1 MTVTALLVSH
11 DGARWLPAVLAGLL
25 GQTHPVDRVVAVD
38 TTSRDDSV
46 ELVRDALGERPD
58 LGLVLDVVP
67 GSTSYPAAVRH
78 GLDRA
83 PAATASTGADDEWVW
98 LLHDDS
104 NPAPT
109 ALAELLSAAAEHPGA
124 TILGPKLRE
133 WPSLRRLLEVGLTIT
148 GTGRRETGLERGEY
162 DQGQHDAVR
171 EVLAVN
177 TAGMLVR
184 RRVLES
190 LGGLDDE
197 LPIFGN
203 DIDFGWRAALA
214 GHRTLVVPQAVVFHA
229 EAAHRG
235 IRRTPL
241 TGRHTH
247 YQERRAA
254 LFTSLANVSGRRFAW
269 QYVRL
274 LLGSLLRVVGFL
286 AVRSV
291 GEALDELAAVLS
303 VHGRPGQVLA
313 ARRERARRREGEPAD
328 VRRLLAPAWLPYRH
342 GLDLVTDLASAAT
355 NQAADVAERRRL
367 AKAPTTATGAATGA
381 GAADHDGR
389 RASVTSG
396 TASAD
401 DDEEAYLTDTGLVAR
416 FFTNPVAVV
425 LVLFGVL
432 ALLAG
437 REALGSITGGGL
449 SPVPAST
456 GDWWRL
462 HLATWHPLGTG
473 TDVPAPAYVLP
484 FAIAAS
490 VLLGNTGAVVSGLM
504 LLAVPVAAWGAW
516 RLLKVVGHLVDPLG
530 LPRWLVVWGA
540 LTYALVP
547 ATSGAWA
554 EGRFGTVAVAAL
566 LPWAAH
572 AALGFVDPDRDRRWR
587 AAWRTALLLALGAAF
602 VPGFWLFALLATAV
616 VLGSAAVIAPRLLR
630 ERDSWG
636 PPVVAVAATPLLL
649 APWLLPLLTTGSA
662 SGLLLEAGRLT
673 VDQVTFEGLVSG
685 RLNDLGAPW
694 WLGLVLGVLALVAL
708 VPRRTRVPV
717 VICWLVALAA
727 AVVSGVLSHVTLDLP
742 AVTTRPSLGLFVVIL
757 QGTAVVATVLGA
769 DAYLRRLADHHPWWQ
784 RDLAVALAVV
794 AAVVPLGGLGWWLTT
809 PDNALASD
817 VAEQTVP
824 VYMQQSSLLGQEH
837 GVLVISGSVDEG
849 ITYRIRRDDGTTVG
863 EDEVL
868 TLADEDAGLTGEV
881 RDLVSSPTPA
891 VVAALGARGVE
902 YVVLGSPAD
911 GRVSSLLDAT
921 AGLEQASAED
931 RTTRAW
937 RVDRPLDPDAV
948 DGSGSWWRSGL
959 LVVQGVAV
967 VLALVLAAPTVR
979 RRREEG
985 RDD

>member
-1 MTVTALLVSH
+1 VSVTALLVSH
-11 DGARWLPAVLAGLL
+11 DGARWLPAVLAGLV
-25 GQTHPVDRVVAVD
+25 GQTHPVDRVLAVD

-46 ELVRDALGERPD
+46 ALIREALGSA
-58 LGLVLDVVP
+58 GLDEASGRLALDVVP
-67 GSTSYPAAVRH
+67 GSTSYPAAVRRA
-78 GLDRA
+78 LELA
-83 PAATASTGADDEWVW
+83 PAADTDDEWLW

-104 NPAPT
+104 NPEPT
-109 ALAELLSAAAEHPGA
+109 ALAELLSAAAAHPDA
-124 TILGPKLRE
+124 AILGPKLRE

-148 GTGRRETGLERGEY
+148 GTGHRETGLERGEY
-162 DQGQHDAVR
+162 DQGQHDEVR

-177 TAGMLVR
+177 TAGMLVK
-184 RRVLES
+184 RRVLEA
-190 LGGLDDE
+190 LGGLDQE

-235 IRRTPL
+235 VRRTPL

-254 LFTSLANVSGRRFAW
+254 LFTSLANVSSRALPW

-274 LLGSLLRVVGFL
+274 FLGSLLRVLGYL
-286 AVRSV
+286 GVRSV

-313 ARRERARRREGEPAD
+313 ARRERASRREGEPAD

-342 GLDLVTDLASAAT
+342 GLDFVTDLASAAT
-355 NQAADVAERRRL
+355 SQAADVAERRRIAKTPEAVL
-367 AKAPTTATGAATGA
+367 AREQ
-381 GAADHDGR
+381 R
-389 RASVTSG
+389 RAS
-396 TASAD
+396 AE
-401 DDEEAYLTDTGLVAR
+401 DDEDAYLTDTGLVAR

-437 REALGSITGGGL
+437 REAFGSITGGAL
-449 SPVPAST
+449 SPVPAAA

-462 HLATWHPLGTG
+462 HTATWLPLGTG

-484 FAIAAS
+484 FALAAS
-490 VLLGNTGAVVSGLM
+490 VMLGHTGAVISALM

-516 RLLKVVGHLVDPLG
+516 RLLKVVGRLVDPFG

-547 ATSGAWA
+547 VTSGAWG

-587 AAWRTALLLALGAAF
+587 AAWRTALLIALAAAF
-602 VPGFWLFALLATAV
+602 VPGFWLFTLVATAV
-616 VLGSAAVIAPRLLR
+616 VLGAAAFISPRLLR

-636 PPVVAVAATPLLL
+636 PPVVAVASTPVLL

-673 VDQVTFEGLVSG
+673 VDQVTFGGLLTG

-708 VPRRTRVPV
+708 VPRSTRIPV
-717 VICWLVALAA
+717 VICWLVGLAA
-727 AVVSGVLSHVTLDLP
+727 ALASGVLSHLTLDLP
-742 AVTTRPSLGLFVVIL
+742 SVTTRPSLGLFVVIL
-757 QGTAVVATVLGA
+757 QGTTIVAVVLGA
-769 DAYLRRLADHHPWWQ
+769 DAYLRRLADQHPWWQ
-784 RDLAVALAVV
+784 RGLATVLAVV
-794 AAVVPLGGLGWWLTT
+794 AALVPLGGLGWWLTT
-809 PDNALASD
+809 PDNAMTRD
-817 VAEQTVP
+817 AEQTVP
-824 VYMQQSSLLGQEH
+824 VYMEQSSLLGQEH
-837 GVLVISGSVDEG
+837 GVLVLDGSVEDG
-849 ITYRIRRDDGTTVG
+849 ITYRIRRDDGTTLG

-868 TLADEDAGLTGEV
+868 TLSDEDAGLTEEV
-881 RDLVSSPTPA
+881 RALVSAPTPG
-891 VVAALGARGVE
+891 VVAALGARGIE
-902 YVVLGSPAD
+902 YVVLSSPAD
-911 GRVSSLLDAT
+911 GHVSSLLDAT
-921 AGLEQASAED
+921 AGLDQASAED
-931 RTTRAW
+931 RSTRAW
-937 RVDRPLDPDAV
+937 HVDRPLDPSALEGHRSV
-948 DGSGSWWRSGL
+948 WRTAL
-959 LVVQGVAV
+959 LVVQGLAI
-967 VLALVLAAPTVR
+967 LAALVLAAPTVR
-979 RRREEG
+979 RRREERADG
-985 RDD
+985 

>member
-1 MTVTALLVSH
+1 
-11 DGARWLPAVLAGLL
+11 
-25 GQTHPVDRVVAVD
+25 VDRVVAVD

-46 ELVRDALGERPD
+46 ELVRAALGGASDR
-58 LGLVLDVVP
+58 VVVDVVP

-78 GLDRA
+78 GLDLA
-83 PAATASTGADDEWVW
+83 PAVDDDEWVW

-109 ALAELLSAAAEHPGA
+109 ALAELLAAAREHPGA
-124 TILGPKLRE
+124 AILGPKLRE
-133 WPSLRRLLEVGLTIT
+133 WPSLRRLLEVGLTIS
-148 GTGRRETGLERGEY
+148 GTGHRETGLERGEY

-184 RRVLES
+184 RRVLEA
-190 LGGLDDE
+190 LGGLDEE

-214 GHRTLVVPQAVVFHA
+214 GHRTFVVPQAVVFHA

-235 IRRTPL
+235 VRRTPI

-254 LFTSLANVSGRRFAW
+254 IFTSLANVSSRALPW

-274 LLGSLLRVVGFL
+274 FLGSLLRVVGYL

-303 VHGRPGQVLA
+303 VHRRPGQVRA
-313 ARRERARRREGEPAD
+313 ARRERAQRRAGEPAD
-328 VRRLLAPAWLPYRH
+328 VRHLLAPAWLPYRH
-342 GLDLVTDLASAAT
+342 GLDFVTDLASAAT
-355 NQAADVAERRRL
+355 SQAADVAERRRL
-367 AKAPTTATGAATGA
+367 AKAPDAAPA
-381 GAADHDGR
+381 QEQR
-389 RASVTSG
+389 RA
-396 TASAD
+396 AAE
-401 DDEEAYLTDTGLVAR
+401 DDEDAYLTDTGLVAR
-416 FFTNPVAVV
+416 FFTNPIAVV

-432 ALLAG
+432 ALVAG
-437 REALGSITGGGL
+437 REAFGSITGGAL
-449 SPVPAST
+449 SPVPEAA

-462 HLATWHPLGTG
+462 HTSSWHPLGTG

-490 VLLGNTGAVVSGLM
+490 VLLGQTGAVVSGLM

-516 RLLKVVGHLVDPLG
+516 RLLKVVGRLVDPLG

-547 ATSGAWA
+547 VTSGAWG

-587 AAWRTALLLALGAAF
+587 AAWRTALLVALGAAF

-616 VLGSAAVIAPRLLR
+616 VLGGAAIISPRLLK

-636 PPVVAVAATPLLL
+636 PPVVAVAATPVLL

-673 VDQVTFEGLVSG
+673 VDQVTFVGLLTG
-685 RLNDLGAPW
+685 RLNDLGAPLW
-694 WLGLVLGVLALVAL
+694 PGVVLGLLAFAAL
-708 VPRRTRVPV
+708 VPRRTRVAV

-727 AVVSGVLSHVTLDLP
+727 ALVSGALSHVTLDLP

-757 QGTAVVATVLGA
+757 QGTSVVAVVLGA
-769 DAYLRRLADHHPWWQ
+769 DAYLRRLDVHHPWWQ
-784 RDLAVALAVV
+784 RALAIGLAVV
-794 AAVVPLGGLGWWLTT
+794 AAAVPVGGLAWWLGT
-809 PDNALASD
+809 PDNAMARD
-817 VAEQTVP
+817 AEQAVP
-824 VYMQQSSLLGQEH
+824 VYMQQSSLLGEEH
-837 GVLVISGSVDEG
+837 GVLVLDGSVDDG
-849 ITYRIRRDDGTTVG
+849 ITYRIRRDDGTTLG
-863 EDEVL
+863 EDEIL
-868 TLADEDAGLTGEV
+868 TLADEDGELTADV
-881 RDLVSSPTPA
+881 KALVSAPTPG
-891 VVAALGARGVE
+891 VVAELGARGIE
-902 YVVLGSPAD
+902 YVVLSSPAD
-911 GRVSSLLDAT
+911 GRISALLDAT
-921 AGLEQASAED
+921 AGLDQASAED
-931 RTTRAW
+931 RSTRAW
-937 RVDRPLDPDAV
+937 HVDRPLDASALEGD
-948 DGSGSWWRSGL
+948 GSWWRVLL
-959 LVVQGVAV
+959 LVVQGAALIV
-967 VLALVLAAPTVR
+967 ALVLAAPTVR
-979 RRREEG
+979 QGRSRRDG
-985 RDD
+985 

>member
-1 MTVTALLVSH
+1 MSVTALLVTH
-11 DGARWLPAVLAGLL
+11 DGARWLPAVLAGLI

-46 ELVRDALGERPD
+46 TLVREALDRVGPA
-58 LGLVLDVVP
+58 GPQVALDVVP

-78 GLDRA
+78 GLGMV
-83 PAATASTGADDEWVW
+83 PTAAAGEGPDEWVW

-104 NPAPT
+104 NPEPT
-109 ALAELLSAAAEHPGA
+109 ALAALLAAADEHPEA
-124 TILGPKLRE
+124 AVLGPKLRE
-133 WPSLRRLLEVGLTIT
+133 WPSLRRLLEVGLTIS

-184 RRVLES
+184 RRVLEA
-190 LGGLDDE
+190 LGGLDEE

-203 DIDFGWRAALA
+203 DIDFGWRAAQA

-235 IRRTPL
+235 VRRTPL

-254 LFTSLANVSGRRFAW
+254 LFTSLANVSSRGFAW

-274 LLGSLLRVVGFL
+274 FTGSLLRVLGFL

-303 VHGRPGQVLA
+303 VHGRPRHVLA
-313 ARRERARRREGEPAD
+313 ARRERARRREGEPSD
-328 VRRLLAPAWLPYRH
+328 VRRLLAPTWLPYRH
-342 GLDLVTDLASAAT
+342 GLDFVTDLASAAT
-355 NQAADVAERRRL
+355 SQAADVAERRRL
-367 AKAPTTATGAATGA
+367 AKDPQASTGREERG
-381 GAADHDGR
+381 
-389 RASVTSG
+389 SS
-396 TASAD
+396 ASAGE
-401 DDEEAYLTDTGLVAR
+401 DDEDAYLTDTGLVAR

-432 ALLAG
+432 ALVAG
-437 REALGSITGGGL
+437 REAFGSITGGAL
-449 SPVPAST
+449 SPVPSAA

-462 HLATWHPLGTG
+462 HTATWHPLGTG

-484 FAIAAS
+484 FAAAAS
-490 VLLGNTGAVVSGLM
+490 VLLGHTGAVVSALM

-547 ATSGAWA
+547 VTSGAWS

-602 VPGFWLFALLATAV
+602 VPGLWLFALLATAV
-616 VLGSAAVIAPRLLR
+616 VLGGAAVIAPRLLR

-636 PPVVAVAATPLLL
+636 PPVVAVAATPVLL
-649 APWLLPLLTTGSA
+649 APWLVPLLTTGSA
-662 SGLLLEAGRLT
+662 AGLLLEAGRLT
-673 VDQVTFEGLVSG
+673 VDRVTFEGLVTG

-694 WLGLVLGVLALVAL
+694 WLGVVLGLLAFAAL

-727 AVVSGVLSHVTLDLP
+727 AVVSGALSHVTLDLP
-742 AVTTRPSLGLFVVIL
+742 SVTTRPSLGLFVVIL
-757 QGTAVVATVLGA
+757 QGTSVVAVVLGA
-769 DAYLRRLADHHPWWQ
+769 DAYLRRLDEHHPVWQ
-784 RDLAVALAVV
+784 RVLATALAVV
-794 AAVVPLGGLGWWLTT
+794 AAAVPLGGLGWWLTT
-809 PDNALASD
+809 PDNAMARE
-817 VAEQTVP
+817 AEQTVP
-824 VYMQQSSLLGQEH
+824 VYMQQSSLTGEEH
-837 GVLVISGSVDEG
+837 GVLVLSGSVEDG
-849 ITYRIRRDDGTTVG
+849 ITYRIRREDGTTVG
-863 EDEVL
+863 EDEIL
-868 TLADEDAGLTGEV
+868 TLADEDEEMTEEV
-881 RDLVSSPTPA
+881 RALVSSPTPA
-891 VVAALGARGVE
+891 VVAALGDRGVE
-902 YVVLGSPAD
+902 YVVLSSPAD
-911 GRVSSLLDAT
+911 GSVSSLLDAT

-931 RTTRAW
+931 RSMRAW
-937 RVDRPLDPDAV
+937 RVDRPLDATTLDRPR
-948 DGSGSWWRSGL
+948 SWWRTALMVLQGL
-959 LVVQGVAV
+959 AV
-967 VLALVLAAPTVR
+967 VVALVLAAPTVR
-979 RRREEG
+979 QRRERG
-985 RDD
+985 SDV

>member
-11 DGARWLPAVLAGLL
+11 DGARWLPAVLTGLI

-46 ELVRDALGERPD
+46 DLVRDALGD
-58 LGLVLDVVP
+58 SFLLDDVLLDVVP
-67 GSTSYPAAVRH
+67 GSTSYPSAVRH
-78 GLDRA
+78 ALDLA
-83 PAATASTGADDEWVW
+83 PALDDDEWIW

-104 NPAPT
+104 NPDPA
-109 ALAELLSAAAEHPGA
+109 ALAELLAASGEHPGA
-124 TILGPKLRE
+124 EILGPKLRE

-184 RRVLES
+184 RRVLGS
-190 LGGLDDE
+190 LGGLDEE

-203 DIDFGWRAALA
+203 DIDFCWRAALA

-274 LLGSLLRVVGFL
+274 FLGSLLRVVGFL

-303 VHGRPGQVLA
+303 VHGRPGQVRA
-313 ARRERARRREGEPAD
+313 ARRERARRRRGEPDD
-328 VRRLLAPAWLPYRH
+328 VRRLLAPPWLPYRH
-342 GLDLVTDLASAAT
+342 GLDFVTDLASAAT
-355 NQAADVAERRRL
+355 NQVADVAERRRL
-367 AKAPTTATGAATGA
+367 AKAP
-381 GAADHDGR
+381 
-389 RASVTSG
+389 G
-396 TASAD
+396 TARAGTSSRDERRGTAASSAD
-401 DDEEAYLTDTGLVAR
+401 DDEDAYLTDTGFVAR
-416 FFTNPVAVV
+416 FFTNPVAVA

-432 ALLAG
+432 ALVAG
-437 REALGSITGGGL
+437 REAFGSITGGAL
-449 SPVPAST
+449 SPVPASA

-462 HLATWHPLGTG
+462 HLTTWHPLGTG

-484 FAIAAS
+484 FAFAAS
-490 VLLGNTGAVVSGLM
+490 LLLGHTGAVVSALM

-516 RLLKVVGHLVDPLG
+516 RLLKVVGRLVDPLG

-540 LTYALVP
+540 LAYALVP
-547 ATSGAWA
+547 VTSGAWA

-587 AAWRTALLLALGAAF
+587 AAWRTALLVALGAAF

-616 VLGSAAVIAPRLLR
+616 VLGAAAVIAPRLLR

-636 PPVVAVAATPLLL
+636 PPAVAVAATPVLL

-662 SGLLLEAGRLT
+662 AGLLLEAGRLT
-673 VDQVTFEGLVSG
+673 VDHVTFGGLVTG

-694 WLGLVLGVLALVAL
+694 WLGLVLGVLAFAAL
-708 VPRRTRVPV
+708 IPRSTRVPV

-727 AVVSGVLSHVTLDLP
+727 AVVSGVLSHVSLHLP

-757 QGTAVVATVLGA
+757 QGTAIVAVVLGA

-784 RDLAVALAVV
+784 RGLATALAVV
-794 AAVVPLGGLGWWLTT
+794 AAAVPVGGLGWWLIT
-809 PDNALASD
+809 PDNAMTRD
-817 VAEQTVP
+817 AERTVP
-824 VYMQQSSLLGQEH
+824 VYMQQSSLLGAEH
-837 GVLVISGSVDEG
+837 GVLVVSGSVDDG
-849 ITYRIRRDDGTTVG
+849 ITYDIRRDDGTTVG
-863 EDEVL
+863 EDEIL
-868 TLADEDAGLTGEV
+868 TLADEDTEMTSDV
-881 RDLVSSPTPA
+881 RALVSSPTPA
-891 VVAALGARGVE
+891 VVADLGARGVE
-902 YVVLGSPAD
+902 YVVLSSPAD

-921 AGLEQASAED
+921 AGLEQASADD
-931 RTTRAW
+931 RSTRAW
-937 RVDRPLDPDAV
+937 RVDRPLDPDAL
-948 DGSGSWWRSGL
+948 DGSGSWWRAGL
-959 LVVQGVAV
+959 LALQGLAIVV
-967 VLALVLAAPTVR
+967 ALVLAAPTVR
-979 RRREEG
+979 QRRQRG

>member
-11 DGARWLPAVLAGLL
+11 DGARWLPAVLTGLS
-25 GQTHPVDRVVAVD
+25 GQTLPVDRVVAVD

-46 ELVRDALGERPD
+46 ELVRDALGERV
-58 LGLVLDVVP
+58 LVDVVP

-78 GLDRA
+78 GLELA
-83 PAATASTGADDEWVW
+83 PATGDDEWIW

-109 ALAELLSAAAEHPGA
+109 ALAELVDAAREHPSVA
-124 TILGPKLRE
+124 ILGPKLRE

-148 GTGRRETGLERGEY
+148 GTGHRETGLERGEY
-162 DQGQHDAVR
+162 DQGQHDEVR

-184 RRVLES
+184 RSVLEA
-190 LGGLDDE
+190 LGGLDED

-254 LFTSLANVSGRRFAW
+254 LLTSLANVSSRGFVW

-274 LLGSLLRVVGFL
+274 FLGSLLRVLGFL

-291 GEALDELAAVLS
+291 GEALDELAAALS
-303 VHGRPGQVLA
+303 VHGRPGQLRA
-313 ARRERARRREGEPAD
+313 ARRERARLRQGDPAD

-342 GLDLVTDLASAAT
+342 GLDFVTDLASAAT
-355 NQAADVAERRRL
+355 SQAADVAERRRL
-367 AKAPTTATGAATGA
+367 ARAESSPGGGATVRDA
-381 GAADHDGR
+381 R
-389 RASVTSG
+389 RG
-396 TASAD
+396 TQED
-401 DDEEAYLTDTGLVAR
+401 DDEDAYLTDTGFVAR

-425 LVLFGVL
+425 LALFGVL
-432 ALLAG
+432 SLLAA
-437 REALGSITGGGL
+437 REAFGSITGGAL
-449 SPVPAST
+449 SPVPEAAA
-456 GDWWRL
+456 DWWRL
-462 HLATWHPLGTG
+462 HVSSWHPLGTG
-473 TDVPAPAYVLP
+473 TDVPAPAYVMP
-484 FAIAAS
+484 FALAAS
-490 VLLGNTGAVVSGLM
+490 LLLGNTGAVVSGLM

-516 RLLKVVGHLVDPLG
+516 RLLKVVGRLVDPLG

-540 LTYALVP
+540 VTYALVP
-547 ATSGAWA
+547 VTSGAWA

-566 LPWAAH
+566 LPWTAH

-616 VLGSAAVIAPRLLR
+616 VLGAAAVISPRLLR

-636 PPVVAVAATPLLL
+636 PPVVAVAATPVLL

-662 SGLLLEAGRLT
+662 AGLLLEAGRLT
-673 VDQVTFEGLVSG
+673 VDQVTFGGLLTG

-694 WLGLVLGVLALVAL
+694 WPGVVLGLLAVVAL
-708 VPRRTRVPV
+708 IPRRTRVAV
-717 VICWLVALAA
+717 LICWLVALAA

-742 AVTTRPSLGLFVVIL
+742 SVITRPSLGLFVVIL
-757 QGTAVVATVLGA
+757 QGTSVVAVVLGA

-784 RDLAVALAVV
+784 RGIATALAVV
-794 AAVVPLGGLGWWLTT
+794 AAAVPVVGLGWWLSAE
-809 PDNALASD
+809 DGDVLARD
-817 VAEQTVP
+817 TEQSVP

-837 GVLVISGSVDEG
+837 GVLVLSGSVDDG
-849 ITYRIRRDDGTTVG
+849 VTYRIRRDDGTTVG
-863 EDEVL
+863 EDEIL
-868 TLADEDAGLTGEV
+868 TLADEDTGLTDDV
-881 RDLVSSPTPA
+881 RDLVSAPTPS
-891 VVAALGARGVE
+891 VVADLGARGVE
-902 YVVLGSPAD
+902 YVVLASPAD
-911 GRVSSLLDAT
+911 GRISSLLDAT

-937 RVDRPLDPDAV
+937 RVDRPLDPSAL
-948 DGSGSWWRSGL
+948 DGPSPWWRTAL
-959 LVVQGVAV
+959 LVVQALAI

-979 RRREEG
+979 QRREGG
-985 RDD
+985 RDV

>member
-11 DGARWLPAVLAGLL
+11 DGARWLPAVLTGLI
-25 GQTHPVDRVVAVD
+25 GQTHPVDRVVVVD

-46 ELVRDALGERPD
+46 DLVRAALGRA
-58 LGLVLDVVP
+58 GLEARSAVEVVP
-67 GSTSYPAAVRH
+67 GSTSYPAAVRR
-78 GLDRA
+78 GLDL
-83 PAATASTGADDEWVW
+83 AAGLPGSEADADEWIW

-104 NPAPT
+104 NPEPT
-109 ALAELLSAAAEHPGA
+109 ALAALLAAAAEHPDA
-124 TILGPKLRE
+124 AILGPKLRE

-177 TAGMLVR
+177 TAGMLAR

-190 LGGLDDE
+190 LGGLEEE

-235 IRRTPL
+235 VRRTPL

-254 LFTSLANVSGRRFAW
+254 LFTSLANVSTRGFAW

-274 LLGSLLRVVGFL
+274 FVGSLLRVVGFL

-291 GEALDELAAVLS
+291 GEALDELAAALS
-303 VHGRPGQVLA
+303 VHGRPGQLRA
-313 ARRERARRREGEPAD
+313 ARRERARRRTGEPQQEAA
-328 VRRLLAPAWLPYRH
+328 RRLLAPAWLPYRH
-342 GLDLVTDLASAAT
+342 GLDFLTDLASAAT

-367 AKAPTTATGAATGA
+367 ARAAEPARVPPGE
-381 GAADHDGR
+381 R
-389 RASVTSG
+389 RGSSASRG
-396 TASAD
+396 E

-432 ALLAG
+432 ALVAG
-437 REALGSITGGGL
+437 REAFGTITGGAL
-449 SPVPAST
+449 SPVPESA

-462 HLATWHPLGTG
+462 HVTTWHPLGTG

-484 FAIAAS
+484 FAVAAS
-490 VLLGNTGAVVSGLM
+490 VLLGHTGAVVSGLM

-516 RLLKVVGHLVDPLG
+516 RLLKVVGRLVDPLG

-540 LTYALVP
+540 LSYALVP
-547 ATSGAWA
+547 VTSGAWA

-572 AALGFVDPDRDRRWR
+572 AALGFVDPDSDRRWR

-616 VLGSAAVIAPRLLR
+616 VLGSAALIAPRLLR

-636 PPVVAVAATPLLL
+636 PPVVAVAATPVLL

-673 VDQVTFEGLVSG
+673 VDQVTFGGLVTG

-694 WLGLVLGVLALVAL
+694 WLGAVLGLLAFAAL

-717 VICWLVALAA
+717 LICWLVALAA
-727 AVVSGVLSHVTLDLP
+727 AVVSGVLSHVRLDLP
-742 AVTTRPSLGLFVVIL
+742 SVSTRPSLGLFVVIL
-757 QGTAVVATVLGA
+757 QGTAVVAVVLGA

-784 RDLAVALAVV
+784 RGFATVLAVV
-794 AAVVPLGGLGWWLTT
+794 AAAVPVGGLGWWLTT
-809 PDNALASD
+809 PDNAMARD
-817 VAEQTVP
+817 AEQAVP

-837 GVLVISGSVDEG
+837 GVLVLEGSVDDG
-849 ITYRIRRDDGTTVG
+849 IGYRIRRDDGTTVG

-868 TLADEDAGLTGEV
+868 TLADEDTGLTDDV
-881 RDLVSSPTPA
+881 RALVSSPTPA
-891 VVAALGARGVE
+891 VVAALGDRGVE

-911 GRVSSLLDAT
+911 GRVSALLDAT

-931 RTTRAW
+931 RSTRAW
-937 RVDRPLDPDAV
+937 RVDRPLDPAAV
-948 DGSGSWWRSGL
+948 DGSGAWWRTAL
-959 LVVQGVAV
+959 LVVQAAALV
-967 VLALVLAAPTVR
+967 VALVLAAPTVR
-979 RRREEG
+979 QRREVR
-985 RDD
+985 RDA

>member
-11 DGARWLPAVLAGLL
+11 DGARWLPAVLAGLT
-25 GQTHPVDRVVAVD
+25 GQTLPVDRVVVVD

-46 ELVRDALGERPD
+46 ALVRA
-58 LGLVLDVVP
+58 GLDRLDHVVDVVP
-67 GSTSYPAAVRH
+67 GSTSYPAAVDH
-78 GLDRA
+78 GLGLA
-83 PAATASTGADDEWVW
+83 PQVGPDEWIW

-109 ALAELLSAAAEHPGA
+109 ALAELLRAAAEHPGA
-124 TILGPKLRE
+124 DIVGPKLRE

-148 GTGRRETGLERGEY
+148 GTGHRETGLERGEY

-184 RRVLES
+184 RSVLES
-190 LGGLDDE
+190 LGGLDHE

-235 IRRTPL
+235 VRRTPL

-247 YQERRAA
+247 FQERRAA
-254 LFTSLANVSGRRFAW
+254 LFTSLANVSSRAFAW

-274 LLGSLLRVVGFL
+274 FVGSLLRVVGFL

-291 GEALDELAAVLS
+291 GEALDELAAALA
-303 VHGRPGQVLA
+303 VHGRPGQLRS
-313 ARRERARRREGEPAD
+313 ARRERAARRPAETAD
-328 VRRLLAPAWLPYRH
+328 VRRLLAPRWLPYRH
-342 GLDLVTDLASAAT
+342 GLDVVGDLASAAT
-355 NQAADVAERRRL
+355 GQAADVAERRRL
-367 AKAPTTATGAATGA
+367 AKTAKTPGTPGAPAVARGQRSSGE
-381 GAADHDGR
+381 HDE
-389 RASVTSG
+389 
-396 TASAD
+396 
-401 DDEEAYLTDTGLVAR
+401 DDEDAYLTDTGLVAR

-432 ALLAG
+432 ALVAG
-437 REALGSITGGGL
+437 REALGAITGGAL
-449 SPVPAST
+449 SPVPAAA
-456 GDWWRL
+456 GDWWGL
-462 HLATWHPLGTG
+462 HTSTWHPLGTG

-490 VLLGNTGAVVSGLM
+490 VLLGQTGAVVSGLM

-516 RLLKVVGHLVDPLG
+516 RLLRVVGRLVDPLG

-547 ATSGAWA
+547 ATSGAWG

-616 VLGSAAVIAPRLLR
+616 VLGAAALIAPRLLR

-636 PPVVAVAATPLLL
+636 PPVVAVAATPVLL

-673 VDQVTFEGLVSG
+673 VDQVTFGGLLTG

-694 WLGLVLGVLALVAL
+694 WLGVVLAVLAVVAL
-708 VPRRTRVPV
+708 VPGRTRVPV
-717 VICWLVALAA
+717 LVCWLVALAA
-727 AVVSGVLSHVTLDLP
+727 AVVSGVLSHVTLGLP
-742 AVTTRPSLGLFVVIL
+742 SVTTRPSLGLFVVIL
-757 QGTAVVATVLGA
+757 QGTAVVAVALGA
-769 DAYLRRLADHHPWWQ
+769 DAYLRRLEEHHPAWQ
-784 RDLAVALAVV
+784 RALAAGLAVT
-794 AAVVPLGGLGWWLTT
+794 AAVVPLGGLGWWLSG
-809 PDNALASD
+809 PDNALARD
-817 VAEQTVP
+817 AEQTVP
-824 VYMQQSSLLGQEH
+824 AYMEQSSLLGPEH
-837 GVLVISGSVDEG
+837 GVLVVSGSVDDG
-849 ITYRIRRDDGTTVG
+849 ITYRIRREDGTTVG
-863 EDEVL
+863 EDEIL
-868 TLADEDAGLTGEV
+868 TLADEDADLTADV

-891 VVAALGARGVE
+891 VVAELGDRGIE
-902 YVVLGSPAD
+902 YVVLASPAD
-911 GRVSSLLDAT
+911 GNVSSLLDAT

-931 RTTRAW
+931 RSTRAW
-937 RVDRPLDPDAV
+937 RVDRPLDADAL
-948 DGSGSWWRSGL
+948 DGARSWWRTGL
-959 LVVQGVAV
+959 LALQGAALL
-967 VLALVLAAPTVR
+967 LALVLAAPTVR
-979 RRREEG
+979 RSREEASDG
-985 RDD
+985 

>member
-1 MTVTALLVSH
+1 VSVTALLVSH
-11 DGARWLPAVLAGLL
+11 DGARWLPAVLAGLI
-25 GQTHPVDRVVAVD
+25 GQTLPVDRVLAVD

-46 ELVRDALGERPD
+46 ALVREALGRS
-58 LGLVLDVVP
+58 GLDASRTTLDVVP

-78 GLDRA
+78 GLDLL
-83 PAATASTGADDEWVW
+83 PPIVGPDEWGW

-104 NPAPT
+104 NPEPA
-109 ALAELLSAAAEHPGA
+109 ALAELLAAAREHPHA
-124 TILGPKLRE
+124 AILGPKLRE

-148 GTGRRETGLERGEY
+148 GTGHRETGLERGEY

-190 LGGLDDE
+190 LGGLDEE

-214 GHRTLVVPQAVVFHA
+214 GHRTYVVPLAVVFHA

-235 IRRTPL
+235 VRRTPL

-254 LFTSLANVSGRRFAW
+254 LFTSLANVSGRALPW

-274 LLGSLLRVVGFL
+274 FLGSLLRVLGFF

-303 VHGRPGQVLA
+303 VHGRPGHLLA

-342 GLDLVTDLASAAT
+342 GLDVVTDLAAAAT
-355 NQAADVAERRRL
+355 GQAVDVAERRRL
-367 AKAPTTATGAATGA
+367 ARSQGGPAAPEQ
-381 GAADHDGR
+381 R
-389 RASVTSG
+389 RGSAPSG
-396 TASAD
+396 E
-401 DDEEAYLTDTGLVAR
+401 DDEDAYLTDSGLVAR

-437 REALGSITGGGL
+437 REALGSIVGGAL
-449 SPVPAST
+449 SPVPASAA
-456 GDWWRL
+456 DWWSL
-462 HLATWHPLGTG
+462 HTATWLPLGTG

-484 FAIAAS
+484 FALAAS
-490 VLLGNTGAVVSGLM
+490 VMFGSTGAVVSGLM

-547 ATSGAWA
+547 VTSGAWG
-554 EGRFGTVAVAAL
+554 EGRLGTVAVAAL

-616 VLGSAAVIAPRLLR
+616 VLGSAAVISPRLLR

-636 PPVVAVAATPLLL
+636 PPVVAVAATPVLL
-649 APWLLPLLTTGSA
+649 APWLLPLLTTGSG

-673 VDQVTFEGLVSG
+673 VDQVTFGGLLTG

-694 WLGLVLGVLALVAL
+694 WLGAVLGALAFAGL

-727 AVVSGVLSHVTLDLP
+727 AVVSGLLSHVTLDLP
-742 AVTTRPSLGLFVVIL
+742 SVTTRPSLGLFVVIL
-757 QGTAVVATVLGA
+757 QGTSIMAAVLGA
-769 DAYLRRLADHHPWWQ
+769 DTYLRRLEQDHPWWQ
-784 RDLAVALAVV
+784 RGLATTLAVA

-809 PDNALASD
+809 PDNALARD
-817 VAEQTVP
+817 TEDAVP
-824 VYMQQSSLLGQEH
+824 VYMQQSSLLGEEH
-837 GVLVISGSVDEG
+837 GVLVLDGSVEDG
-849 ITYRIRRDDGTTVG
+849 MTYRIRRDDGTTVG
-863 EDEVL
+863 EDEVHTLDDVDTAL
-868 TLADEDAGLTGEV
+868 TEDV
-881 RDLVSSPTPA
+881 RALVSSPTPA
-891 VVAALGARGVE
+891 VVAALGERGVE
-902 YVVLGSPAD
+902 YVVLSSPAD

-921 AGLEQASAED
+921 AGLDQASAED
-931 RTTRAW
+931 RSTRAW
-937 RVDRPLDPDAV
+937 RVDRPLDASAL
-948 DGSGSWWRSGL
+948 DGSRSWWRTVL
-959 LVVQGVAV
+959 LVVQA
-967 VLALVLAAPTVR
+967 LAILAALVLAAPTVR
-979 RRREEG
+979 QRREG
-985 RDD
+985 RDDG

>member
-1 MTVTALLVSH
+1 MSVTALLVSH
-11 DGARWLPAVLAGLL
+11 DGARWLPAVLTGLT
-25 GQTHPVDRVVAVD
+25 GQTRPVDRVAVVD

-46 ELVRDALGERPD
+46 ELVRAALGD
-58 LGLVLDVVP
+58 SVALDVVP
-67 GSTSYPAAVRH
+67 GSTSYPAAVRR
-78 GLDRA
+78 GLDML
-83 PAATASTGADDEWVW
+83 PAVSAEDEWVW

-104 NPAPT
+104 NPATT
-109 ALAELLSAAAEHPGA
+109 ALAELLAAAQEHPQA
-124 TILGPKLRE
+124 AILGPKLRE

-148 GTGRRETGLERGEY
+148 GTGHRETGLERGEY
-162 DQGQHDAVR
+162 DQGQHDEVR

-184 RRVLES
+184 RHVLES
-190 LGGLDDE
+190 LGGLDEE

-214 GHRTLVVPQAVVFHA
+214 GHRTVVVPQAVVFHA

-235 IRRTPL
+235 VRRTPL

-254 LFTSLANVSGRRFAW
+254 LFTSLANVSSRAFAW

-274 LLGSLLRVVGFL
+274 FLGSLLRVLGFL

-303 VHGRPGQVLA
+303 VHGRPRQVLA
-313 ARRERARRREGEPAD
+313 ARRERAERRGGEAPQQEAA
-328 VRRLLAPAWLPYRH
+328 RRLLAPRWLPYRH
-342 GLDLVTDLASAAT
+342 GLDVVTDLASAAT
-355 NQAADVAERRRL
+355 GQAADVAERRR
-367 AKAPTTATGAATGA
+367 AARVAGTSPAARPEHHGASSSGA
-381 GAADHDGR
+381 
-389 RASVTSG
+389 SSG
-396 TASAD
+396 E
-401 DDEEAYLTDTGLVAR
+401 DDEDAYLTDTGLVAR

-437 REALGSITGGGL
+437 REAFGSITGGAL
-449 SPVPAST
+449 SPVPAAAA
-456 GDWWRL
+456 DWWQL
-462 HLATWHPLGTG
+462 HAATWLPLGTG

-490 VLLGNTGAVVSGLM
+490 LMLGHTGAVVSGLM

-516 RLLKVVGHLVDPLG
+516 RLLKVVGHLVDPRG

-540 LTYALVP
+540 STYALVP
-547 ATSGAWA
+547 ATSGAWG

-566 LPWAAH
+566 LPWTAH

-587 AAWRTALLLALGAAF
+587 AAWRTALLVALGAAF

-616 VLGSAAVIAPRLLR
+616 VLGSAAVISPRLLR

-636 PPVVAVAATPLLL
+636 PPVVAVAATPVLL
-649 APWLLPLLTTGSA
+649 APWLIPLLTSGSA

-673 VDQVTFEGLVSG
+673 VDRVTFDGLLTG
-685 RLNDLGAPW
+685 RLNDLGAPG
-694 WLGLVLGVLALVAL
+694 WLGIVLGVLAFAAL

-727 AVVSGVLSHVTLDLP
+727 ALVSGVLSHVTLDLP
-742 AVTTRPSLGLFVVIL
+742 SVSTRPSLGLFVVIL
-757 QGTAVVATVLGA
+757 QGTSVVAVVLGA
-769 DAYLRRLADHHPWWQ
+769 DAYLRRLEDHHPWWQ
-784 RDLAVALAVV
+784 RGLATALAVV
-794 AAVVPLGGLGWWLTT
+794 AALVPLGGLGWWLTT
-809 PDNALASD
+809 PDNDLTRD
-817 VAEQTVP
+817 AEQAVP

-837 GVLVISGSVDEG
+837 GVLVLRGSVEDG
-849 ITYRIRRDDGTTVG
+849 LTYRIRRDDGTTLG

-868 TLADEDAGLTGEV
+868 TLADEDADLTADV
-881 RDLVSSPTPA
+881 RTLVSSPTPA
-891 VVAALGARGVE
+891 VVAALGERGVE

-911 GRVSSLLDAT
+911 GRVSALLDAT
-921 AGLEQASAED
+921 AGLDQASAED
-931 RTTRAW
+931 RSTRAW
-937 RVDRPLDPDAV
+937 RVDRPLDASAV
-948 DGSGSWWRSGL
+948 EGPGAWWRTVL
-959 LVVQGVAV
+959 LVVQGLAI
-967 VLALVLAAPTVR
+967 LAALVLAAPTVR
-979 RRREEG
+979 RG
-985 RDD
+985 RGVRTDG

>member
-1 MTVTALLVSH
+1 M
-11 DGARWLPAVLAGLL
+11 
-25 GQTHPVDRVVAVD
+25 AVD
-38 TTSRDDSV
+38 TTSRDDSAD
-46 ELVRDALGERPD
+46 LVRDALGRA
-58 LGLVLDVVP
+58 GLDASRAVVDVVP
-67 GSTSYPAAVRH
+67 GSTSYPAAVRR
-78 GLDRA
+78 GLDLAAALPA
-83 PAATASTGADDEWVW
+83 PADADDEWIW

-104 NPAPT
+104 NPAPS
-109 ALAELLSAAAEHPGA
+109 ALAELLAAAEEHPGTA
-124 TILGPKLRE
+124 ILGPKLRE

-190 LGGLDDE
+190 LGGLDEE

-254 LFTSLANVSGRRFAW
+254 LFTSLANVSSRGFLW

-274 LLGSLLRVVGFL
+274 FLGSLLRVLGFL

-303 VHGRPGQVLA
+303 VHGRLGQVRA
-313 ARRERARRREGEPAD
+313 ARRERAALREGEPAP

-342 GLDLVTDLASAAT
+342 GLDFVTDLASAAT
-355 NQAADVAERRRL
+355 NQAADVAERRRA
-367 AKAPTTATGAATGA
+367 AKAAEAGQPGLVARPERRGTAT
-381 GAADHDGR
+381 
-389 RASVTSG
+389 SG
-396 TASAD
+396 E
-401 DDEEAYLTDTGLVAR
+401 DDEDAYLTDTGFVAR

-432 ALLAG
+432 ALVAG
-437 REALGSITGGGL
+437 REAFGSITGGAL
-449 SPVPAST
+449 SPVPAAA

-462 HLATWHPLGTG
+462 HVTTWHPLGTG

-484 FAIAAS
+484 FALAAS
-490 VLLGNTGAVVSGLM
+490 LLLGHTGAVVSGLM

-516 RLLKVVGHLVDPLG
+516 RLLKVVGRLVDPLG

-547 ATSGAWA
+547 VTSGAWA
-554 EGRFGTVAVAAL
+554 EARFGTVAVAAL

-587 AAWRTALLLALGAAF
+587 AAWRTALLLALSAAF
-602 VPGFWLFALLATAV
+602 VPGVWLFALLATAV
-616 VLGSAAVIAPRLLR
+616 VLASAALIAPRLLR
-630 ERDSWG
+630 DRDSWG
-636 PPVVAVAATPLLL
+636 PPVVAVAATPVLL
-649 APWLLPLLTTGSA
+649 APWLVPLLTTGSA
-662 SGLLLEAGRLT
+662 SGLLLESGRLT
-673 VDQVTFEGLVSG
+673 VDRVTFDGLLTG

-694 WLGLVLGVLALVAL
+694 WLGAVLGLLAFVAL

-727 AVVSGVLSHVTLDLP
+727 AVVSGALSHVTLDLP

-757 QGTAVVATVLGA
+757 QGTAIVSVVLGA

-784 RDLAVALAVV
+784 RGLATALAVV

-809 PDNALASD
+809 PDNAMAQE
-817 VAEQTVP
+817 AEQNVP
-824 VYMQQSSLLGQEH
+824 VYMQQSSLLGEEH
-837 GVLVISGSVDEG
+837 GVLVLSGSVDDG

-863 EDEVL
+863 EDEIL
-868 TLADEDAGLTGEV
+868 TLADEDAELTGDV
-881 RDLVSSPTPA
+881 RSLVSSPTPA
-891 VVAALGARGVE
+891 VVADLGARGIE
-902 YVVLGSPAD
+902 YVVLSSPAD

-937 RVDRPLDPDAV
+937 RVDRPLDPAAL
-948 DGSGSWWRSGL
+948 DGSGSWWRVAL
-959 LVVQGVAV
+959 LVLQAVAI

-979 RRREEG
+979 QRRERG
-985 RDD
+985 SDD

>member
-1 MTVTALLVSH
+1 MSVTALLVSH
-11 DGARWLPAVLAGLL
+11 DGARWLPAVLAGLTY
-25 GQTHPVDRVVAVD
+25 QTRPVDRVAVVD

-46 ELVRDALGERPD
+46 ELVREALGD
-58 LGLVLDVVP
+58 SAVLDVVP
-67 GSTSYPAAVRH
+67 GSVSYPAAVRR
-78 GLDRA
+78 GLDLL
-83 PAATASTGADDEWVW
+83 PATGAETGGDDWIW

-109 ALAELLSAAAEHPGA
+109 ALAELMAAAQEHPDA
-124 TILGPKLRE
+124 SILGPKLRE

-148 GTGRRETGLERGEY
+148 GTGHRETGLERGEY

-177 TAGMLVR
+177 TAGMLVK

-190 LGGLDDE
+190 LGGLDEE

-235 IRRTPL
+235 VRRTPL

-254 LFTSLANVSGRRFAW
+254 LFTSLANVSSRSLPW
-269 QYVRL
+269 HYVRL
-274 LLGSLLRVVGFL
+274 FLGSLLRVLGYL

-303 VHGRPGQVLA
+303 VHGRPRQLLA
-313 ARRERARRREGEPAD
+313 ARRERARRREGDPVD
-328 VRRLLAPAWLPYRH
+328 VRRLLAPPWLPYRH
-342 GLDLVTDLASAAT
+342 GLDFVTDLASAASS
-355 NQAADVAERRRL
+355 QAADVAERRRL
-367 AKAPTTATGAATGA
+367 ARAP
-381 GAADHDGR
+381 
-389 RASVTSG
+389 G
-396 TASAD
+396 TAPSAREERRGSAASSASSRE

-432 ALLAG
+432 ALVAG
-437 REALGSITGGGL
+437 REAFGSITGGAL
-449 SPVPAST
+449 SPVPAAAS
-456 GDWWRL
+456 DWWQL
-462 HLATWHPLGTG
+462 HASTWLPLGTG

-484 FAIAAS
+484 FALAAS
-490 VLLGNTGAVVSGLM
+490 VLLGHTGAVVSGLM
-504 LLAVPVAAWGAW
+504 LLAAPVAAWGAW
-516 RLLKVVGHLVDPLG
+516 RLLKVVGRLVDPLG

-547 ATSGAWA
+547 ATSGAWG

-587 AAWRTALLLALGAAF
+587 AAWRTALLVALGAAF
-602 VPGFWLFALLATAV
+602 VPGFWLFALLATAA

-636 PPVVAVAATPLLL
+636 PPVVAVAATPVLL

-673 VDQVTFEGLVSG
+673 VDRVTFDGLLTG
-685 RLNDLGAPW
+685 RLNDLGAPG
-694 WLGLVLGVLALVAL
+694 WLGIVLGALAFAAL
-708 VPRRTRVPV
+708 IPRRTRVPV

-727 AVVSGVLSHVTLDLP
+727 ALVSGVLSHLTIDL
-742 AVTTRPSLGLFVVIL
+742 ASVTTRPSLGLFVVIL
-757 QGTAVVATVLGA
+757 QGTSVVAVVLGA
-769 DAYLRRLADHHPWWQ
+769 DAYLRRLDEHHPWWQ
-784 RDLAVALAVV
+784 RGLATGLAVV
-794 AAVVPLGGLGWWLTT
+794 AALVPLGGLGWWLTT
-809 PDNALASD
+809 PDNALTRDAGQGQ
-817 VAEQTVP
+817 AVP

-837 GVLVISGSVDEG
+837 GVLVLQGSVDDG
-849 ITYRIRRDDGTTVG
+849 ITYRIRRDDGTTLG

-868 TLADEDAGLTGEV
+868 TLADEDVDLTADV
-881 RDLVSSPTPA
+881 RALVSSPTPA
-891 VVAALGARGVE
+891 VVAALGDRGVE

-911 GRVSSLLDAT
+911 GRVSALLDAT
-921 AGLEQASAED
+921 AGLDQASAED
-931 RTTRAW
+931 RSTRAW
-937 RVDRPLDPDAV
+937 RVDRPLEPASV
-948 DGSGSWWRSGL
+948 DGPSAWWRTAL
-959 LVVQGVAV
+959 LVVQGLAI
-967 VLALVLAAPTVR
+967 LAALVLAAPTVR
-979 RRREEG
+979 QRRGG
-985 RDD
+985 RADG

>member
-11 DGARWLPAVLAGLL
+11 DGARWLPAVLAGLI
-25 GQTHPVDRVVAVD
+25 GQTHPIDRVVVVD

-46 ELVRDALGERPD
+46 AVVRDALAPAGPD
-58 LGLVLDVVP
+58 SSDGLVVEVVP
-67 GSTSYPAAVRH
+67 GSTSYPAAVRR
-78 GLDRA
+78 GLELA
-83 PAATASTGADDEWVW
+83 PAVPIGAEDEWVW

-104 NPAPT
+104 NPDPT
-109 ALAELLSAAAEHPGA
+109 ALAELLAAAEASPDA
-124 TILGPKLRE
+124 AILGPKLRE

-162 DQGQHDAVR
+162 DQGQHDEVR

-190 LGGLDDE
+190 LGGLDED

-214 GHRTLVVPQAVVFHA
+214 GHRTYVVPQAVVFHA

-254 LFTSLANVSGRRFAW
+254 LLTLLANVSGRSFPW
-269 QYVRL
+269 HFVRL
-274 LLGSLLRVVGFL
+274 FFGSLLRVLGFF

-291 GEALDELAAVLS
+291 GEAFDELAAVLS
-303 VHGRPGQVLA
+303 VHGRPRQVLA
-313 ARRERARRREGEPAD
+313 ARRERARRREGEPVD

-342 GLDLVTDLASAAT
+342 GLDFVTDLASALT
-355 NQAADVAERRRL
+355 GQAADVAERRRV
-367 AKAPTTATGAATGA
+367 ARAGGTAPTAAQQQ
-381 GAADHDGR
+381 R
-389 RASVTSG
+389 RG
-396 TASAD
+396 SAE
-401 DDEEAYLTDTGLVAR
+401 DDEEAYLTDSGFVAR

-425 LVLFGVL
+425 LVLFGIL
-432 ALLAG
+432 ALLAA
-437 REALGSITGGGL
+437 REAFGSIVGGAL
-449 SPVPAST
+449 SPVPSAV
-456 GDWWRL
+456 GDWWSL
-462 HLATWHPLGTG
+462 HTATSLPLGTG

-484 FAIAAS
+484 FAVAAW
-490 VLLGNTGAVVSGLM
+490 VMLGHTGAVVSALM
-504 LLAVPVAAWGAW
+504 LLAVPFAAWGAW
-516 RLLKVVGHLVDPLG
+516 RLLTVVGHLVDPRG

-547 ATSGAWA
+547 VTSGAWA

-602 VPGFWLFALLATAV
+602 VPGLWLFALLATAV
-616 VLGSAAVIAPRLLR
+616 VLGAAAVISPRLLR

-649 APWLLPLLTTGSA
+649 APWLVPLLTTGSA

-673 VDQVTFEGLVSG
+673 VDQVTFGGLLTG
-685 RLNDLGAPW
+685 RLNDIGAPGWLGA
-694 WLGLVLGVLALVAL
+694 VLGALALAAL

-717 VICWLVALAA
+717 VICWIVALAA
-727 AVVSGVLSHVTLDLP
+727 AVVSGVLSHLSLDLP
-742 AVTTRPSLGLFVVIL
+742 SVTTRPSLGLFVVIL
-757 QGTAVVATVLGA
+757 QGTSIVAAVLGA
-769 DAYLRRLADHHPWWQ
+769 DAYLRRLDEHHPWWQ
-784 RDLAVALAVV
+784 RGLATALAVA

-809 PDNALASD
+809 PSNTLERDAGSA
-817 VAEQTVP
+817 VP

-837 GVLVISGSVDEG
+837 GVLVVGGSVEDG

-868 TLADEDAGLTGEV
+868 TLADEDTALTDDV
-881 RDLVSSPTPA
+881 RTLVSSPTPA
-891 VVAALGARGVE
+891 VVADLGARGVE
-902 YVVLGSPAD
+902 YVVLTAPAD
-911 GRVSSLLDAT
+911 GRISSLLDAT
-921 AGLEQASAED
+921 GGLDQASAED
-931 RTTRAW
+931 RSTRAW
-937 RVDRPLDPDAV
+937 RVDRPLDPSALG
-948 DGSGSWWRSGL
+948 GSRSWWRTGL
-959 LVVQGVAV
+959 LVLQGLAI
-967 VLALVLAAPTVR
+967 LAALVLAAPTVR
-979 RRREEG
+979 QRRQEQV
-985 RDD
+985 DD